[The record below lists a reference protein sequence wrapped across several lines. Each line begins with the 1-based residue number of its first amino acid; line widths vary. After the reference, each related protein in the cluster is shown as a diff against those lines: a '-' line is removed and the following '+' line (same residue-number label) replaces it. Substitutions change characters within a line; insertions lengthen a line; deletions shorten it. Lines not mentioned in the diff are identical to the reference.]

1 MEGQG
6 RDVHSTVLE
15 IRGVKVKIGDVVLVK
30 GVINQP
36 IGIVVSFD
44 DDCGWPWV
52 MVEDGRMVVWP
63 EHSMEVI
70 SESR

>member
-1 MEGQG
+1 M
-6 RDVHSTVLE
+6 
-15 IRGVKVKIGDVVLVK
+15 KVGDVVRVK

-52 MVEDGRMVVWP
+52 MITDGNLVVWP
-63 EHSMEVI
+63 EHSMELI
-70 SESR
+70 NECR